1 MAASFRLSSTSR
13 YFSSTSLPLPPSRC
27 CDGLCLLEQHT
38 HLGAATHN
46 QKLKQGLSKHGYY
59 LKGGLELQLRSVLLL
74 EWTSLTVSWMFLL
87 YSYIGTGCVTL
98 KDPTGTQEVLAGTD
112 KVMGCLFDTLITKK
126 RIMGKF

>member
-13 YFSSTSLPLPPSRC
+13 YFSSTPLPLPPSRC

-46 QKLKQGLSKHGYY
+46 QKLKQGLSEHGHY
-59 LKGGLELQLRSVLLL
+59 LKGGLELL
-74 EWTSLTVSWMFLL
+74 WINLTVSWMFLL
-87 YSYIGTGCVTL
+87 YSYIATGCVTL
-98 KDPTGTQEVLAGTD
+98 KDPTGAQEVLAGTD
-112 KVMGCLFDTLITKK
+112 KVMGCLFDTLVTKK